1 MTNNKKIDTLETR
14 ENKMLEVETN
24 ILNYLTK
31 LSKHLIDLPLDLD
44 TEKCGL
50 RSSQVLEVAN
60 LLAMTQQRQT
70 NDFTNVVNKLNKE
83 LSQKIVEVKNLTNK
97 NKK

>member
-1 MTNNKKIDTLETR
+1 MNDKKIDTLELR

-70 NDFTNVVNKLNKE
+70 NDFTNVVNKLNKQ
-83 LSQKIVEVKNLTNK
+83 LSQKIAEVQNLTNK
-97 NKK
+97 DKK

>member
-1 MTNNKKIDTLETR
+1 MNDKKIDTLELR

-44 TEKCGL
+44 AEKCGL

-83 LSQKIVEVKNLTNK
+83 LSQKIVEVQNLTNK

>member
-70 NDFTNVVNKLNKE
+70 NDFTNVVNKLNKQ
-83 LSQKIVEVKNLTNK
+83 LSQKIAEVQNLTNK
-97 NKK
+97 DKK

>member
-1 MTNNKKIDTLETR
+1 MNDKKIDTLELR

-70 NDFTNVVNKLNKE
+70 NDFASVTNELKLE
-83 LSQKIVEVKNLTNK
+83 LSRKTVEIQNLTNK

>member
-1 MTNNKKIDTLETR
+1 MNDKKIDTLELR

-44 TEKCGL
+44 NEKCGL

-83 LSQKIVEVKNLTNK
+83 LSQKIVEVQNLTNK

>member
-70 NDFTNVVNKLNKE
+70 NDFASVTNELKLE
-83 LSQKIVEVKNLTNK
+83 LSRKTVEVQNLTNK

>member
-1 MTNNKKIDTLETR
+1 MNNKKIDTLELR

-70 NDFTNVVNKLNKE
+70 NDFTSVVNELKLE
-83 LSQKIVEVKNLTNK
+83 LSRKTVEVQNLTNK

>member
-1 MTNNKKIDTLETR
+1 MNNKKIDTLELR

-70 NDFTNVVNKLNKE
+70 NDFTNVVNKLNKQ
-83 LSQKIVEVKNLTNK
+83 LSQKIAEVQNLTNK
-97 NKK
+97 DKK

>member
-1 MTNNKKIDTLETR
+1 MNNKKIDTLELR

-44 TEKCGL
+44 TEKCSL

-70 NDFTNVVNKLNKE
+70 NDFASVTNELKLE
-83 LSQKIVEVKNLTNK
+83 LSRKTVEVQNLTNK

>member
-1 MTNNKKIDTLETR
+1 MNNKKIDTLELR

-83 LSQKIVEVKNLTNK
+83 LSQKIVEVQNLTNK

>member
-1 MTNNKKIDTLETR
+1 MNDKKIDTLELR

-70 NDFTNVVNKLNKE
+70 NDFTSVVNELKLE
-83 LSQKIVEVKNLTNK
+83 LSRKTVEVQNLTNK

>member
-1 MTNNKKIDTLETR
+1 MNNKKIDTLELR

-31 LSKHLIDLPLDLD
+31 LSKHLIDLPLDLE
-44 TEKCGL
+44 TEKCSL

-70 NDFTNVVNKLNKE
+70 NDFTSVVNELKLE
-83 LSQKIVEVKNLTNK
+83 LSRKTVEVQNLTNK

>member
-70 NDFTNVVNKLNKE
+70 NDFTSVTNELKLE
-83 LSQKIVEVKNLTNK
+83 LSRKTVEVQNLTNK

>member
-1 MTNNKKIDTLETR
+1 MNDKKIDTLELR

-83 LSQKIVEVKNLTNK
+83 LSQKIVEVQNLTNK

>member
-1 MTNNKKIDTLETR
+1 MNNNKKIDTLETR

-70 NDFTNVVNKLNKE
+70 NDFTSVTNELKLE
-83 LSQKIVEVKNLTNK
+83 LSRKTVEVQNLTNK

>member
-1 MTNNKKIDTLETR
+1 MNNKKIDTLELR

-70 NDFTNVVNKLNKE
+70 NDFASVTNELKLE
-83 LSQKIVEVKNLTNK
+83 LSRKTVEVQNLTNK

>member
-1 MTNNKKIDTLETR
+1 MNNKKIDTLELR

-31 LSKHLIDLPLDLD
+31 LSKHLVDLPLDLD

-70 NDFTNVVNKLNKE
+70 NDFTSVVNELKLE
-83 LSQKIVEVKNLTNK
+83 LSRKTVEVQNLTNK

>member
-70 NDFTNVVNKLNKE
+70 NDFTNVVNKLNKQ
-83 LSQKIVEVKNLTNK
+83 LSQKIAEVQNLTNK

>member
-1 MTNNKKIDTLETR
+1 MNDKKIDTLELR

-44 TEKCGL
+44 AEKCGL

-70 NDFTNVVNKLNKE
+70 NDFASVTNELKLE
-83 LSQKIVEVKNLTNK
+83 LSRKTVEIQNLTNK

>member
-1 MTNNKKIDTLETR
+1 MNDKKIDTLELR

-70 NDFTNVVNKLNKE
+70 NDFASVTNELKLE
-83 LSQKIVEVKNLTNK
+83 LSRKTVEVQNLTNK

>member
-1 MTNNKKIDTLETR
+1 MNDKKIDTLESR

-83 LSQKIVEVKNLTNK
+83 LSQKIVEVQNLTNK